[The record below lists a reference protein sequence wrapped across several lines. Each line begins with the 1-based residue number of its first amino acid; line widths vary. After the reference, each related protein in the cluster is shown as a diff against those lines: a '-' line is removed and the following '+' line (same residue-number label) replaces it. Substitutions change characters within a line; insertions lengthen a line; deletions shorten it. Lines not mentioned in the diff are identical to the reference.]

1 MRLAAGRIYASLD
14 ASLAQALRW
23 GAMTGRN
30 VLIATL
36 CALLIV
42 LSYRLWLADDGYQE
56 VRRLKQDIELQANE
70 VDDKRKRNRALE
82 ADVRDLKD
90 GVDAV
95 EERARTEL
103 GMTREGETFV
113 QIVSEDGE
121 SDDSPDR

>member
-1 MRLAAGRIYASLD
+1 
-14 ASLAQALRW
+14 
-23 GAMTGRN
+23 MTGRN